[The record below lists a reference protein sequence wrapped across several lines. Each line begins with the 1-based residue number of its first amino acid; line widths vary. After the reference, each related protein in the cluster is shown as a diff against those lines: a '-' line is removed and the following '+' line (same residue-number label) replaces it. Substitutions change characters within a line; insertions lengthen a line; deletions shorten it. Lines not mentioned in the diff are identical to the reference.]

1 MVSPLPEGTNL
12 ETIGRSRG
20 NSTPTPTDFPKE
32 EGLVAEGKRGGR
44 GYNEPI
50 RETGRRRRRTTVE
63 TVTLNV
69 KGMTCGHCV
78 MAVKKSLEAVEGVLS
93 AEVTLAPPRAVV
105 TYDPSRA
112 SIERLTGATGNEGYP
127 SGVAGR

>member
-1 MVSPLPEGTNL
+1 MAFGGMISPLPEGTNL
-12 ETIGRSRG
+12 EAIGGSRG

-32 EGLVAEGKRGGR
+32 ESLVAEGKRAGR
-44 GYNEPI
+44 EYNGPV
-50 RETGRRRRRTTVE
+50 RGTCRRRRRATVE

-93 AEVTLAPPRAVV
+93 AEGTLSPPRGGV
-105 TYDPSRA
+105 TYDQSRA
-112 SIERLTGATGNEGYP
+112 SIERLTRASEDH
-127 SGVAGR
+127 